1 MFFSKETS
9 VLGKRKEQKTQ
20 ETDRRLPKPQHDPC
34 VCKQNRELQISMVFI
49 TKIRIALDKYA
60 LLWYYTIKKK
70 YIEMELLCC
79 V

>member
-1 MFFSKETS
+1 MFFQRETS
-9 VLGKRKEQKTQ
+9 VLGERKEQKTQ
-20 ETDRRLPKPQHDPC
+20 ETDRRLPKPQNNSC
-34 VCKQNRELQISMVFI
+34 VRKQNRELQISMVFI

-60 LLWYYTIKKK
+60 LLWYDTIKK

>member
-1 MFFSKETS
+1 
-9 VLGKRKEQKTQ
+9 
-20 ETDRRLPKPQHDPC
+20 
-34 VCKQNRELQISMVFI
+34 MVFI

-70 YIEMELLCC
+70 YIETELLCC

>member
-9 VLGKRKEQKTQ
+9 VLGERKEQKMQ
-20 ETDRRLPKPQHDPC
+20 ETDRKLPKPQHNLC
-34 VCKQNRELQISMVFI
+34 VCKQNRKLQISMVFI
-49 TKIRIALDKYA
+49 MKIRIALDKYA

-70 YIEMELLCC
+70 YIEMEFLCC

>member
-9 VLGKRKEQKTQ
+9 VLGERKEQKTQ
-20 ETDRRLPKPQHDPC
+20 ETDRRLSKPQHNPC